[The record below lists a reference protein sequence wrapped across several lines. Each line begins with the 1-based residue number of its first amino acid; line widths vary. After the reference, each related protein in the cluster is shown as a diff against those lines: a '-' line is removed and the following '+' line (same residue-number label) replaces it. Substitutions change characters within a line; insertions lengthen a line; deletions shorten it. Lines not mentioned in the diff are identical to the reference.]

1 MSMQRIAEKQG
12 FFLAL
17 ACSELL
23 LQPSS
28 QSSPDRLE
36 GNREVPSEKP
46 ALQRFL
52 PLGRRRSRPSA
63 RDLTEPESLS
73 NHLCKKNAQWC
84 QKLSLSS
91 RLEGR
96 CQIYHFLLQTTKAS
110 SNPLKGE
117 LFL

>member
-1 MSMQRIAEKQG
+1 MRSVAVKQG
-12 FFLAL
+12 LLLAL
-17 ACSELL
+17 ACCELL

-28 QSSPDRLE
+28 QASRDRLE

-52 PLGRRRSRPSA
+52 PLGRQRSRPCP
-63 RDLTEPESLS
+63 RDVTEPESLA

-84 QKLSLSS
+84 QKVPLSS

-96 CQIYHFLLQTTKAS
+96 CQIYHCLLQTAKAS
-110 SNPLKGE
+110 FGLR
-117 LFL
+117 

>member
-1 MSMQRIAEKQG
+1 MRSVAEKQG
-12 FFLAL
+12 LFLAI
-17 ACSELL
+17 ACCELL

-52 PLGRRRSRPSA
+52 PLGRRRSRPCP
-63 RDLTEPESLS
+63 RDVTEPESLA

-96 CQIYHFLLQTTKAS
+96 CQIYHFLFQTTKAS
-110 SNPLKGE
+110 SDPLKGE